1 MSYAFWGVSVGA
13 NVKAAYRDIPTVFAT
28 GQSAFSV
35 MADIGLLTRF
45 NLFKFYSS
53 REPNLSVGT
62 AVKNLGPYVLGE
74 PLPTYWTSGI
84 SYSPIRP
91 VLVAFDVL
99 LPFSFDPANFPA
111 ERWFLAGGVDVAVT
125 DFLSVQAGFRYKPA
139 SPRLSLGSSVE
150 LDNISIVA
158 NYVVDFNSDPRFSVE
173 AKLDLGDSGRA
184 ETRARVDELY
194 VRGLDAYARGDSQ
207 VAIGYWE
214 EALELDPDF
223 TPARTNVDLVRNL
236 LRLQE
241 SIEGIQIGN

>member
-1 MSYAFWGVSVGA
+1 M
-13 NVKAAYRDIPTVFAT
+13 
-28 GQSAFSV
+28 
-35 MADIGLLTRF
+35 
-45 NLFKFYSS
+45 
-53 REPNLSVGT
+53 
-62 AVKNLGPYVLGE
+62 
-74 PLPTYWTSGI
+74 
-84 SYSPIRP
+84 
-91 VLVAFDVL
+91 
-99 LPFSFDPANFPA
+99 
-111 ERWFLAGGVDVAVT
+111 
-125 DFLSVQAGFRYKPA
+125 
-139 SPRLSLGSSVE
+139 E

-173 AKLDLGDSGRA
+173 TKLDLGDSGRA

-241 SIEGIQIGN
+241 SIDGIQIGN